1 MLDLLKKSW
10 AAKDIR
16 RKIIFTLVI
25 LGIFRLVSHIPLP
38 GVNPEV
44 LKRAFSGNPFFGL
57 FDLFSGGAFRNLSI
71 VSLGL
76 NPYINASIIIQ
87 LLTMVYPALEELSKE
102 GEFGREKI
110 NQYTRLLSLPL
121 TLLQSYATYYL
132 LSSQGFI
139 GRLSPLSLI
148 TLTVSLTAGS
158 IFLMW
163 LGEVLTD
170 NGIGNGISL
179 IIFAGIAAQF
189 PTSLGQALL
198 ATTGD
203 GATNILVFAL
213 LGGVVVAGV
222 VFVNEAVRQVR
233 VEYARRS
240 RSGTNLGTQ
249 SSYLPLRVNQA
260 GVIPIIFAISL
271 VLLPSL
277 LAQFLRGA
285 GNPKL
290 LEVSNL
296 LLKLFSPNSPYYSLL
311 YFFLVVVFT
320 YFYTAVT
327 FNPEKIADEI
337 KRYGGF
343 IPGVRP
349 GKSTSDYLAYILQRI
364 TLAGAVFLGLMAIL
378 PTLGQNLTQVT
389 AFSLGGTSI
398 LIVVSV
404 VLETLKQVKAQVDTR
419 SYEEFLK

>member
-179 IIFAGIAAQF
+179 IIFAGIAA
-189 PTSLGQALL
+189 
-198 ATTGD
+198 
-203 GATNILVFAL
+203 
-213 LGGVVVAGV
+213 
-222 VFVNEAVRQVR
+222 
-233 VEYARRS
+233 
-240 RSGTNLGTQ
+240 
-249 SSYLPLRVNQA
+249 
-260 GVIPIIFAISL
+260 
-271 VLLPSL
+271 
-277 LAQFLRGA
+277 
-285 GNPKL
+285 
-290 LEVSNL
+290 
-296 LLKLFSPNSPYYSLL
+296 LF
-311 YFFLVVVFT
+311 
-320 YFYTAVT
+320 
-327 FNPEKIADEI
+327 
-337 KRYGGF
+337 
-343 IPGVRP
+343 
-349 GKSTSDYLAYILQRI
+349 
-364 TLAGAVFLGLMAIL
+364 
-378 PTLGQNLTQVT
+378 
-389 AFSLGGTSI
+389 
-398 LIVVSV
+398 
-404 VLETLKQVKAQVDTR
+404 
-419 SYEEFLK
+419 